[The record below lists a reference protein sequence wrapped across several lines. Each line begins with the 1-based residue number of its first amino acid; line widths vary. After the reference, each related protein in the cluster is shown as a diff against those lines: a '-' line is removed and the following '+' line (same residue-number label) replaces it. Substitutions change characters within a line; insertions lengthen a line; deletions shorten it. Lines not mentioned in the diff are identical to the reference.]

1 MRLAKKLG
9 FKGYSE
15 LKYYL
20 TSLSIEENEDKKDE
34 YDDSNDISK
43 EVFNKI
49 IASKKIFIYGNGD
62 YEEIISLYIKKLLLN
77 LGILAETY
85 KGKEEIIHFNKN
97 LLNECSIFIVDL
109 SNNDLARNILVNIS
123 NIDSFKIFVG
133 KEITKHKLYD
143 YNININKETKDNLE
157 IIGPS
162 IKELEE
168 FFLKFSR
175 YRGQNENI

>member
-1 MRLAKKLG
+1 MAKKLG

-34 YDDSNDISK
+34 YDNSNDISK

-109 SNNDLARNILVNIS
+109 SKNNLAKNILVNIS
-123 NIDSFKIFVG
+123 NINCFKIFVG
-133 KEITKHKLYD
+133 KEITRHKLYD
-143 YNININKETKDNLE
+143 YNINLNKQNKDALDILSPAIE
-157 IIGPS
+157 S
-162 IKELEE
+162 LEE
-168 FFLKFSR
+168 FFLKFSK
-175 YRGQNENI
+175 YREDYEDI